1 MTAEEKTR
9 SEHLNINKGRNMESY
24 LRVWKNFAV
33 FSGRATRTEFWMF
46 NLFSFIITI
55 AIAFVEILAGSGGLI
70 ELVYL
75 LAVLIPS
82 LAVTARRLHD
92 IGQSGW
98 LQLIVFIPLFG
109 AVILFF
115 LMIVGSDPGDN
126 RFDANPRGRK
136 KITGETSRKFDALG
150 VTLVNNYHG
159 RGTNVGFGRGSSIS
173 DNDVPALAS
182 MGLHELYLS
191 RTGIADESIAHLAAM
206 DQLSVLDVSSTNLS
220 RDGIRQLKELLP
232 DAKIIG

>member
-1 MTAEEKTR
+1 
-9 SEHLNINKGRNMESY
+9 MESY

-115 LMIVGSDPGDN
+115 LMIVGSDPGDNRFDANPRGSDPGDN